1 MSVDF
6 QDYYQVLGVE
16 RNATA
21 AEIKKAF
28 RKLARKYHPD
38 VAKDKIKAEGK
49 FREINEAN
57 EVLSDPDKRRKY
69 DELGA
74 DWNHPERQAAQQE
87 GRFGGGPGAASEF
100 HFDGTGFSAFFEQFF
115 GSHARSSDGS
125 IHFSRTGERGMAGE
139 TVAQHGR
146 DIESDILVTLDE
158 VLHGSTRMIRLQ
170 RADPRAGQSAIQT
183 LRVKIPPGVREAQLI
198 RLAGK
203 GQEGMGGG
211 SSGNLYLRVVFAKNP
226 DFRVRDADLYY
237 DLVLSPWEAVL
248 GANVSI
254 PTLEKAVSLK
264 IPAGTKAE
272 RRFRLRGKGLPTA
285 GGARGNL
292 FAIVSIHVPSH
303 LTADEKKLWESL
315 AAIST
320 YNPRRT
326 S

>member
-1 MSVDF
+1 MSVEF
-6 QDYYQVLGVE
+6 KDYYQVLGVD

-57 EVLSDPDKRRKY
+57 EVLSDPDKRSKY

-74 DWNHPERQAAQQE
+74 DWNQPERQKTQRE
-87 GRFGGGPGAASEF
+87 GRFDGDPGEASEF
-100 HFDGTGFSAFFEQFF
+100 NFDGTGFSAFFEQFF
-115 GSHARSSDGS
+115 GSHGRSPDGS
-125 IHFSRTGERGMAGE
+125 VHFSRMGERGMGGG
-139 TVAQHGR
+139 TVAQNGH

-158 VLHGSTRMIRLQ
+158 VVHGSMRTIRLQ
-170 RADPRAGQSAIQT
+170 RTDPRAGQSAIQT
-183 LRVKIPPGVREAQLI
+183 LRVKIPPGVREAQRI

-211 SSGNLYLRVVFAKNP
+211 DSGNLYLKVVFAKHP

-248 GANVSI
+248 GASVHI
-254 PTLEKAVSLK
+254 PTLEGVVSLK

-272 RRFRLRGKGLPTA
+272 RQFRLQGKGLPTA
-285 GGARGNL
+285 SGTRGNL

-303 LTADEKKLWESL
+303 LTTEEKKLWESL
-315 AAIST
+315 AAISRF
-320 YNPRRT
+320 NPRRT

>member
-1 MSVDF
+1 MSLDF
-6 QDYYQVLGVE
+6 KDYYKVLGVE
-16 RNATA
+16 RTATA

-28 RKLARKYHPD
+28 RKLARKFHPD
-38 VAKDKIKAEGK
+38 VAKDKTKAEVK

-74 DWNHPERQAAQQE
+74 DWNQPERETPQQE
-87 GRFGGGPGAASEF
+87 GKFNRGPGEASEF
-100 HFDGTGFSAFFEQFF
+100 NFDGTGFSSFFEQVF
-115 GSHARSSDGS
+115 GGHGRSSDDS
-125 IHFSRTGERGMAGE
+125 FHFNRAEKRGMGGG
-139 TVAQHGR
+139 TVAQHGH

-158 VLHGSTRMIRLQ
+158 VLHGSTRMIRMQ
-170 RADPRAGQSAIQT
+170 RNDPRAGQAGTQS

-203 GQEGMGGG
+203 GQKGLGGG
-211 SSGNLYLRVVFAKNP
+211 APGNLYLKVVFAKNP

-248 GANVSI
+248 GVNVHI
-254 PTLEKAVSLK
+254 PTLEGAVSLK
-264 IPAGTKAE
+264 IPVGTKAE
-272 RRFRLRGKGLPTA
+272 RQFRLRGKGLPTA
-285 GGARGNL
+285 DGARGNL

-303 LTADEKKLWESL
+303 PTAEEKNLWESL
-315 AAIST
+315 AALST
-320 YNPRRT
+320 FNPRRT